1 VPTDATTD
9 GDGGAFTGVSS
20 ELDEHLS
27 GVATKARQFGNAACL
42 PPSIVSAL
50 WWAGRIHDVG
60 KVDRRFQLWLRNG
73 DEVSAATADVVLAK
87 STTPKQDTTSRR
99 LARERAGYPRG
110 QRHELVS
117 LDMAEG
123 TAALRQRLEADGVDW
138 DLVLHLVASHHGW
151 CRPVAPP
158 VKIPEEDVERVGWD
172 VEGVRLSGTT
182 GHRRGCMGSGVV
194 DRFWRLV
201 RRYGWH
207 ELAYL
212 EAVLRLAD
220 HRRSAEEQ
228 ESAR

>member
-1 VPTDATTD
+1 
-9 GDGGAFTGVSS
+9 
-20 ELDEHLS
+20 
-27 GVATKARQFGNAACL
+27 L
-42 PPSIVSAL
+42 PPPIVNAL

-73 DEVSAATADVVLAK
+73 DEVSAAISDVVLAK
-87 STTPKQDTTSRR
+87 STTPKQDTVARR

-123 TAALRQRLEADGVDW
+123 SAALRQRIEADGVDW

-158 VKIPEEDVERVGWD
+158 VRIPERDVEDVSWD
-172 VEGVRLSGTT
+172 VEGVPLSGKT
-182 GHRRGCMGSGVV
+182 GHHRGCMDSGVV
-194 DRFWRLV
+194 ERFWCLV

-228 ESAR
+228 EG